1 MEKEINKLKE
11 YIQNVIDFTLP
22 SFKELPGIDLYM
34 EQVLTYINQSLE
46 NVSPDG
52 EKMLTSFMVNNYVK
66 AKMVAEPQKKKYSKV
81 QIGYLLAITLCKTTI
96 SMADMSLLL
105 ELDHGISDNVS
116 RIYEFW
122 SRMERNILKDAAV
135 KVGKHLDSISKRFEA
150 SKDEDLELARANA
163 RDALGLLA
171 LRLAIQAQANKL
183 LSESIIN
190 ALRKDMHGED
200 LAKVAAEPSKK
211 ETKHENRQDAHAAY
225 EPRPL
230 SDVLLD
236 QFGSDQPDECGL
248 GGVGNSLGHEGL
260 TGSGRTYQEDSLRRF
275 DTHLLVE
282 FGPVE
287 GVLDGLAELQHL
299 FGESSDVVV
308 CDVGLIYDLGPG
320 VMAIVIMKT
329 NSSIIW

>member
-46 NVSPDG
+46 SVSPDG

-135 KVGKHLDSISKRFEA
+135 KVGKHLDSISKRFDA
-150 SKDEDLELARANA
+150 LKDEDSALAHANA

-211 ETKHENRQDAHAAY
+211 ETKHENRQDAHAAERLAQIKKEAEY
-225 EPRPL
+225 RKSEKRK
-230 SDVLLD
+230 SA
-236 QFGSDQPDECGL
+236 DEK
-248 GGVGNSLGHEGL
+248 
-260 TGSGRTYQEDSLRRF
+260 EDNPKEKPAKAK
-275 DTHLLVE
+275 DKKQNKE
-282 FGPVE
+282 E
-287 GVLDGLAELQHL
+287 
-299 FGESSDVVV
+299 
-308 CDVGLIYDLGPG
+308 
-320 VMAIVIMKT
+320 
-329 NSSIIW
+329 

>member
-1 MEKEINKLKE
+1 MEKEINELKA
-11 YIQNVIDFTLP
+11 YVQDVIDFTLP

-46 NVSPDG
+46 CVSPDG

-116 RIYEFW
+116 RIYQFW
-122 SRMERNILKDAAV
+122 SSMECNILKDAAA
-135 KVGKHLDSISKRFEA
+135 KVGKHLDTISKRFDA
-150 SKDEDLELARANA
+150 SKNENAELARANA

-211 ETKHENRQDAHAAY
+211 ETKHENRQDAHAA
-225 EPRPL
+225 ER
-230 SDVLLD
+230 
-236 QFGSDQPDECGL
+236 
-248 GGVGNSLGHEGL
+248 
-260 TGSGRTYQEDSLRRF
+260 
-275 DTHLLVE
+275 
-282 FGPVE
+282 
-287 GVLDGLAELQHL
+287 LAQIKKEAKFRENEQKKAVDKN
-299 FGESSDVVV
+299 EATVKEK
-308 CDVGLIYDLGPG
+308 P
-320 VMAIVIMKT
+320 AKAK
-329 NSSIIW
+329 NKKQNKEE